1 MNTEHPKPK
10 SRKDRSIKNLILFP
24 KYQFKIFF
32 MTVISGFLLICMN
45 SLVFYSF
52 TKENYKILVDLSPME
67 DVVKHQLYL
76 ELNQIILLLTA
87 ASTASLI
94 LFGLLAIYLS
104 HKTAGPLYRLKKEF
118 KEIHSGKRGNKIF
131 LREGDDFQEVMDDFN
146 QVIDYLNKPN

>member
-1 MNTEHPKPK
+1 
-10 SRKDRSIKNLILFP
+10 
-24 KYQFKIFF
+24 
-32 MTVISGFLLICMN
+32 MN
-45 SLVFYSF
+45 SLVFYTF

-67 DVVKHQLYL
+67 DAVKHQLYL